1 MKITL
6 KKVLAGALALTLV
19 FAVAGCRKNT
29 AGLDADGNYEVV
41 WYTSEQ
47 PMPDAQLVI
56 DELNKYTTEKI
67 GVKVKY
73 TQIASAEYAEK
84 MQLLFAS
91 GEKIDLCFASTG
103 TKFEQNARQLAYT
116 DIGKLLDTIGKPIKE
131 LIPEYALRTFRVGGI
146 QYGVP
151 VLKDWGVRY
160 SINVTRGKLD
170 EIGMVEKAANATSV
184 YDWGEIQAAWK
195 KAHPDHYGILQR
207 SNFNLWNAAMPVDAV
222 TGSVIGGFMY
232 DDYSKV
238 INVFDT
244 DEAKKYFEEMHK
256 WYNAGYIRADAA
268 TVTSDDDIYKVGNY
282 LASMGE
288 WLPYTNENQSVPF
301 EDPEYNIWHMGH
313 SEPRLKTMGITA
325 CGTAI
330 PASCVNPE
338 KTMEFLTLLYT
349 DPYVK
354 NTAALGIEGKHWA
367 ADGDSHYKLPDGYA
381 KKMDTGFESTVYFQA
396 GNRYLVKVDPGYPAD
411 TWEKWQEFTDSCT
424 PSEALGFNFDPAP
437 VAGEIAAVQNV
448 YNEYI
453 PALQVGELD
462 PKVKQPEAI
471 AKMNSVGAERIIE
484 EAQRQYEQWKK
495 DNKIK

>member
-1 MKITL
+1 MKTAL

-19 FAVAGCRKNT
+19 FAVVGCGKNKT
-29 AGLDADGNYEVV
+29 GLDADGNYEVV

-47 PMPDAQLVI
+47 PTPDADLVFE
-56 DELNKYTTEKI
+56 ELNKYTAEKI

-73 TQIASAEYAEK
+73 TQIAPAEYAEK

-116 DIGKLLDTIGKPIKE
+116 DIGKLLDTVGKPIKE
-131 LIPEYALRTFRVGGI
+131 LIPEYALRTFRVGGV
-146 QYGVP
+146 QYGIP

-170 EIGMVEKAANATSV
+170 EIGMYDKAINATSI
-184 YDWGEIQAAWK
+184 YDWAEIQAAWK

-207 SNFNLWNAAMPVDAV
+207 SNFNLWNAAMPIDAV

-238 INVFDT
+238 VNVFDT

-268 TVTSDDDIYKVGNY
+268 TVTDDNDIYKVGNY

-288 WLPYTNENQSVPF
+288 WLPYLNSQTVPETDPSFSV
-301 EDPEYNIWHMGH
+301 WCMGH

-330 PASCVNPE
+330 PASSLNPE
-338 KTMEFLTLLYT
+338 KAMEFLTLLFT
-349 DPYVK
+349 DEYVK
-354 NTAALGIEGKHWA
+354 NTSLLGIEGKHWVKK
-367 ADGDSHYKLPDGYA
+367 GDNNYDLPEGYT
-381 KKMDTGFESTVYFQA
+381 KKADTGYESIAAYAA
-396 GNRYLVKVDPGYPAD
+396 GSRYISKVDPTFPAD
-411 TWEKWQEFTDSCT
+411 TWEKWQEFTDSAI

-462 PKVKQPEAI
+462 PAVKQPEAI
-471 AKMNSVGAERIIE
+471 AKMNSVGAERILE
-484 EAQRQYEQWKK
+484 EAQKQYEQWKK
-495 DNKIK
+495 DNNIK